1 MRNIFVVLRLEMPG
15 VTEELTGGGGGG
27 GGGSGVGKNR
37 RSTLQKAGETVI
49 VQNRDDAAVGDSVA
63 EAANGTRAYSLIPT
77 STLAV
82 RLSERLSLARSSRWR
97 RTA

>member
-1 MRNIFVVLRLEMPG
+1 LRNIVVLVRLEMPG

-63 EAANGTRAYSLIPT
+63 EAANGTRAYSLIPIP
-77 STLAV
+77 TLAV

>member
-1 MRNIFVVLRLEMPG
+1 MRNIFVVVRLEMPG
-15 VTEELTGGGGGG
+15 VTEELTGGGG

-63 EAANGTRAYSLIPT
+63 EAANGT
-77 STLAV
+77 
-82 RLSERLSLARSSRWR
+82 
-97 RTA
+97 

>member
-1 MRNIFVVLRLEMPG
+1 M
-15 VTEELTGGGGGG
+15 TEELIGGYGGA

-37 RSTLQKAGETVI
+37 RNTLQKAGETVI

-63 EAANGTRAYSLIPT
+63 EAVSGTRVYSLIPT
-77 STLAV
+77 PTLAV
-82 RLSERLSLARSSRWR
+82 RLSERLSPARSSRWR

>member
-1 MRNIFVVLRLEMPG
+1 M
-15 VTEELTGGGGGG
+15 TEELTGGYGGA

-37 RSTLQKAGETVI
+37 RNTLQKAGETVI

-63 EAANGTRAYSLIPT
+63 EAVSGTRVYSLIPT
-77 STLAV
+77 PTLAV
-82 RLSERLSLARSSRWR
+82 WLSERLSPARSSRWR

>member
-1 MRNIFVVLRLEMPG
+1 MLVRLEMPG

-49 VQNRDDAAVGDSVA
+49 VQNRDDAAIGDSVA
-63 EAANGTRAYSLIPT
+63 EAANGTRAYSLSPT
-77 STLAV
+77 PTLAV
-82 RLSERLSLARSSRWR
+82 RLRERLPLARSSRWR

>member
-1 MRNIFVVLRLEMPG
+1 MLVRLEMPG
-15 VTEELTGGGGGG
+15 VTEELTGGYGGA

-37 RSTLQKAGETVI
+37 RNTLQKAGETVI

-63 EAANGTRAYSLIPT
+63 EAANGTRAYSLIPIP
-77 STLAV
+77 TLAV

-97 RTA
+97 RIA